1 MRLISTNPGSTEA
14 GEYGRTR
21 GTCFVARRL
30 ELVAAAGLLWISW
43 CVLGAADFFVFFF
56 AVFFF
61 PPNAHGLLQV

>member
-43 CVLGAADFFVFFF
+43 CVLGAADFFEFFF
-56 AVFFF
+56 TDFFSS
-61 PPNAHGLLQV
+61 NARGLLQV